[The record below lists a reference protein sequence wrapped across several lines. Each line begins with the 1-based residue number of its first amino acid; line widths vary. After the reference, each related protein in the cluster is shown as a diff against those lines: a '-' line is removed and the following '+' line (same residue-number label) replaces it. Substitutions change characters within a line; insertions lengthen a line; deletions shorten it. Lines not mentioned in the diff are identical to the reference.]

1 MCNVSPNG
9 VAVVKFDLD
18 CGTLPKDNFGGNT
31 LAFSELLRV
40 SSVGWNSSSL
50 KWRCAACGGLR
61 EGDRDKQDK
70 GTRGQAGQAGQGGQ

>member
-9 VAVVKFDLD
+9 VVVVKFDLD
-18 CGTLPKDNFGGNT
+18 CVKLSKDNFGGNT

-50 KWRCAACGGLR
+50 KWRCAACGGI
-61 EGDRDKQDK
+61 EGR
-70 GTRGQAGQAGQGGQ
+70 